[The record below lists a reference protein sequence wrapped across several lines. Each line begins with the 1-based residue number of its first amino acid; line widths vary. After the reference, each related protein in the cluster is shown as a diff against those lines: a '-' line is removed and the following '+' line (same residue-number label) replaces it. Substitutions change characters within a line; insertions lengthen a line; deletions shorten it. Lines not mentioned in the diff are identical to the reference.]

1 MPSPLPDEGN
11 DIQHHHN
18 GYKFRFEKLLS
29 NMIIKFEKI
38 NLLPYFYSLNLEM
51 KIEKENK
58 QNDFFF
64 LVRFIGEDN
73 VFT

>member
-1 MPSPLPDEGN
+1 
-11 DIQHHHN
+11 
-18 GYKFRFEKLLS
+18 
-29 NMIIKFEKI
+29 MIIKFEKI

-64 LVRFIGEDN
+64 FGKIHRRR
-73 VFT
+73 